1 MDTLAL
7 KLVLTPALVGTASL
21 AGRRWGPA
29 VGGWFVGFPLT
40 SGPVAFFLAIGQ
52 GHAFAAAA
60 ALGTLAGTA
69 SQAVFCLTYAWLAFR
84 VPWAVALLGGLVAF
98 AGATLLLQGRDLALA
113 PTTIGVMAVIALAAG
128 LMPKTAPVAAAT
140 GRAPRWDIPARM
152 VVATVF
158 VLVLTSLAPTLGPQ
172 LTGLLSPFPL
182 FGAVLAVFAHQL
194 QGPAAAAGVLRG
206 LVLGLFAFGAFF
218 VVLAALLVSWGLG
231 PAFAVASA
239 VVLLVQVGALRVL
252 RPRRRPEADP
262 AREAPV

>member
-21 AGRRWGPA
+21 AGRWWGPA
-29 VGGWFVGFPLT
+29 VSGWFVGFPLT

-60 ALGTLAGTA
+60 AAGTLAGTA

-84 VPWAVALLGGLVAF
+84 VAWALALVGGLLAF
-98 AGATLLLQGRDLALA
+98 GGATVLFQARELALA
-113 PTTIGVMAVIALAAG
+113 PTTIGVMAVIALAAR
-128 LMPKTAPVAAAT
+128 LMPRTAQIAAAP
-140 GRAPRWDIPARM
+140 GGAPRWDIPARM

-158 VLVLTSLAPTLGPQ
+158 VLLLTSLAPILGPR

-182 FGAVLAVFAHQL
+182 FGAVLTIFAHHL

-206 LVLGLFAFGAFF
+206 LVLGLFAFAAFF
-218 VVLAALLVSWGLG
+218 VVLAARLESWGLG
-231 PAFAVASA
+231 PAFAAASV
-239 VVLLVQVGALRVL
+239 VVLLVQIGALRVL
-252 RPRRRPEADP
+252 RSQRRPEPGP
-262 AREAPV
+262 APEAPV